1 MMRTQMTH
9 NMERLM
15 KKCNG
20 NEDVRK
26 QCESNDEF
34 RDPYRA
40 SIKEARELL
49 EYILQKLAL
58 KENTTSR

>member
-1 MMRTQMTH
+1 MAH
-9 NMERLM
+9 NMECLM

-34 RDPYRA
+34 RDAYRA
-40 SIKEARELL
+40 FYHQPMKMIS
-49 EYILQKLAL
+49 
-58 KENTTSR
+58 TVM

>member
-1 MMRTQMTH
+1 MAH
-9 NMERLM
+9 NMEQLM
-15 KKCNG
+15 KKCNT

-34 RDPYRA
+34 RNAYRA
-40 SIKEARELL
+40 SIKEATELL

-58 KENTTSR
+58 KKNTFFTTSR

>member
-1 MMRTQMTH
+1 MAH

-34 RDPYRA
+34 RDDYRA

-49 EYILQKLAL
+49 EYILQKQAL
-58 KENTTSR
+58 